1 MDFALTPEQTSVRDN
16 VRELAE
22 NTLRP
27 RAGEFEQ
34 AGGVPRDV
42 LETLADMGLFGMLVP
57 EEYGGAALDPLSYCL
72 VIEELAR
79 GCASTAIT
87 VSVSNSVVAA
97 PIAAHGS
104 VDHRQ
109 RFLPRLARGEWLGS
123 FCLTEPHAGSDV
135 AALRTRATRTPGGYR
150 LDGAKAWVT
159 NAGWAR
165 LFLVVATTDPAARGR
180 GLTTFLVESDTRGL
194 RVGPPERKMGLRAS
208 STAPVYFDGC
218 EIPESARLGEEGSGM
233 AIALETLDAARI
245 GVAAQSVG
253 IAQAALEEAMSYAR
267 SRHAFGQAIA
277 AFGAV
282 QGMLADMAAEVDAA
296 RLLTLRAAG
305 LKARGVEFA
314 RAASMAKLYA
324 SEAAN
329 RVAARAVQ
337 IHGAAGY
344 SADSRVERLYRDAR
358 ATTIYEGTSEIQR
371 LVIARHLLGRAA
383 RPGRATA

>member
-42 LETLADMGLFGMLVP
+42 LETLAEMGLFGMLVP
-57 EEYGGAALDPLSYCL
+57 EEYGGAGLDPLSYCL

-97 PIAAHGS
+97 PIATHGS

-218 EIPESARLGEEGSGM
+218 EIPESARLGREGSGM

-253 IAQAALEEAMSYAR
+253 IAQAALEEAVSYAR

-305 LKARGVEFA
+305 LKARGMEFA

-358 ATTIYEGTSEIQR
+358 VTTIYEGTSEIQR

-383 RPGRATA
+383 PPGRATA

>member
-1 MDFALTPEQTSVRDN
+1 MDFALTPEQTIVRAG

-34 AGGVPRDV
+34 AGGLPRDV
-42 LETLADMGLFGMLVP
+42 LEALAGMGLFGMLVP
-57 EEYGGAALDPLSYCL
+57 EEYGGTALDPVSYCL

-104 VDHRQ
+104 LDHRQ

-180 GLTTFLVESDTRGL
+180 GLTTFLVEAEARGL

-218 EIPESARLGEEGSGM
+218 EIPESARLGGEGSGM

-253 IAQAALEEAMSYAR
+253 IAQAALEEAMSYAL
-267 SRHAFGQAIA
+267 SRHAFGQPIA
-277 AFGAV
+277 ALGAV
-282 QGMLADMAAEVDAA
+282 QGMLADMATEVEAA
-296 RLLTLRAAG
+296 RLLTMRAAG
-305 LKARGVEFA
+305 LKARGAEFA

-358 ATTIYEGTSEIQR
+358 VTTIYEGTSEIQR

-383 RPGRATA
+383 RPGRVTA